1 MIAEEIDQI
10 VGVQGPLSLQ
20 EELQLEDK
28 RLQDFMNQHFRKQAV
43 NQEEKKETIKSSDI
57 IEEYNTCSFRVI
69 RLL

>member
-28 RLQDFMNQHFRKQAV
+28 RLQDFIDQHFRKQAV
-43 NQEEKKETIKSSDI
+43 NQEEKI
-57 IEEYNTCSFRVI
+57 V
-69 RLL
+69 RLCHNSCFVYFFAS